1 MTTIGALL
9 GLTLA
14 IILIIYKFHPAYSL
28 ILGALIGG
36 LIGLTP
42 LVTVVQQM
50 ISGASSMMPAVL
62 RILTSGILVGAL
74 IKTRSAEKIA
84 ATIVDTMGEKRAII
98 AIAVATMII
107 CAVGVFVDIAVIT
120 VAPIALAVGDRV
132 NSNPHSA
139 SRLSLP
145 ALLLAMIGGGKA
157 GNIISPNPNTIATAD
172 AFNLDLTSLMIA
184 NIIPAICAL
193 GVTILLAKLLS
204 RKREEAN
211 NSEHG
216 QVSHGVPNSEVRA
229 YGVSDQGGTEG
240 GLEGAG
246 LPSFF
251 CAILGPLVVICLL
264 ALRPLFG
271 ISIDPLIA
279 LPVGGLTAILV
290 TGHWRDTFD
299 FTAFGLSKVIG
310 VSVLLIGTGTLA
322 GIISASALKTDMIAL
337 LEWLNMPA
345 FILAPISGILMAGAT
360 ASTTAGATIASQT
373 FAGALTASGVPAIS
387 AAAMIHEGATV
398 IDSLPHGSF
407 FHATGGSVFMDIK
420 ARMRLIPYEACIGLT
435 STLVSVIVYL
445 LS

>member
-28 ILGALIGG
+28 ILGALVGG

-107 CAVGVFVDIAVIT
+107 CAVGVFIDIAVIT
-120 VAPIALAVGDRV
+120 VAPIALAVGERV
-132 NSNPHSA
+132 NNKPNGESQITKA
-139 SRLSLP
+139 

-157 GNIISPNPNTIATAD
+157 GNIISPNPNTIATTD
-172 AFNLDLTSLMIA
+172 AFHLDLTTLMMA

-193 GVTILLAKLLS
+193 GVTILLASLLS
-204 RKREEAN
+204 RKGEKQ
-211 NSEHG
+211 HG
-216 QVSHGVPNSEVRA
+216 
-229 YGVSDQGGTEG
+229 SDAAQSLPQWGES
-240 GLEGAG
+240 EGA
-246 LPSFF
+246 PSFF
-251 CAILGPLVVICLL
+251 CAILGPLVVILLL

-271 ISIDPLIA
+271 IAIDPLIA

-290 TGHWRDTFD
+290 TGHWRDTFA
-299 FTAFGLSKVIG
+299 FTEFGLSKVIG
-310 VSVLLIGTGTLA
+310 VSILMLGTGTIA

-373 FAGALTASGVPAIS
+373 FAGALTASGVPAVS
-387 AAAMIHEGATV
+387 AAAMIHAGATV

-420 ARMRLIPYEACIGLT
+420 SRMRLIPYEACIGLT
-435 STLVSVIVYL
+435 STIVSAIIYL

>member
-1 MTTIGALL
+1 MGITTIGALI
-9 GLTLA
+9 GLVLA

-28 ILGALIGG
+28 ILGALVGG

-42 LVTVVQQM
+42 LVEVVQQM

-84 ATIVDTMGEKRAII
+84 ASIVDTLGEKRAII
-98 AIAVATMII
+98 AIAVATMVI
-107 CAVGVFVDIAVIT
+107 CAVGVFIDIAVIT
-120 VAPIALAVGDRV
+120 VAPIALAVGERV
-132 NSNPHSA
+132 RAQGSKLTTPS
-139 SRLSLP
+139 
-145 ALLLAMIGGGKA
+145 LLLAMIGGGKA

-172 AFNLDLTSLMIA
+172 AFGLDLTSLMGA

-193 GVTILLAKLLS
+193 GVTIVLASLLS
-204 RKREEAN
+204 RKADSEPRNTDISSFRNNEE
-211 NSEHG
+211 
-216 QVSHGVPNSEVRA
+216 VSK
-229 YGVSDQGGTEG
+229 
-240 GLEGAG
+240 
-246 LPSFF
+246 LPHFF
-251 CAILGPLVVICLL
+251 LAILGALMVILLL

-279 LPVGGLTAILV
+279 LPVGGLTTILV

-322 GIISASALKTDMIAL
+322 GIIGASALKTDMIAL

-387 AAAMIHEGATV
+387 AAAMIHAGATV

-420 ARMRLIPYEACIGLT
+420 QRMRLIPYEACIGLT
-435 STLVSVIVYL
+435 STIVSVIVYL

>member
-1 MTTIGALL
+1 MGITTIGALI
-9 GLTLA
+9 GLVLA

-28 ILGALIGG
+28 ILGALVGG

-42 LVTVVQQM
+42 LVEVVQQM

-84 ATIVDTMGEKRAII
+84 ASIVDTLGEKRAII
-98 AIAVATMII
+98 AIAIASMII

-120 VAPIALAVGDRV
+120 VAPIALAVGDRAKL
-132 NSNPHSA
+132 PT
-139 SRLSLP
+139 P

-172 AFNLDLTSLMIA
+172 AFGLDLTSLMMA

-193 GVTILLAKLLS
+193 GVTILLASLLS
-204 RKREEAN
+204 RKSDSELRNADMSLSRTTEEA
-211 NSEHG
+211 SK
-216 QVSHGVPNSEVRA
+216 
-229 YGVSDQGGTEG
+229 
-240 GLEGAG
+240 
-246 LPSFF
+246 LPHFML
-251 CAILGPLVVICLL
+251 AILGPLVVIILL

-290 TGHWRDTFD
+290 TGHWRDTFN

-322 GIISASALKTDMIAL
+322 GIIGASALKTDMIAL
-337 LEWLNMPA
+337 LEWMNMPA

-387 AAAMIHEGATV
+387 AAAMIHAGSTV

-407 FHATGGSVFMDIK
+407 FHATSGSVFMDIK
-420 ARMRLIPYEACIGLT
+420 QRMRLIPYEACIGLT